1 MASQKPRALVDIE
14 YENAAQ
20 AYLRSL
26 PPEHF
31 MEAVPQATQRKIFV
45 VSADL
50 IEPHHPEMHS
60 FNELLVQ
67 YPHGR
72 PPVIRQVVPD
82 NMVVLHDGPIRAATS
97 FNLPLQPVGP
107 FWVLEYVSK
116 GSQRKDYEESF
127 DKYEKELKVPYY
139 LVFYPD
145 NQELTLCHRGRTRYV
160 SVKPNA
166 AGRLA
171 IPELEIEVTILGGW
185 VRFWFRGRLLPLPA
199 ELQRE
204 VEEMRAQLDAA
215 QQALESANR
224 RAEAAKQELA
234 RLRSELKQLRA
245 GQPRVTTQSGQPS
258 YPS

>member
-1 MASQKPRALVDIE
+1 VDIE

-82 NMVVLHDGPIRAATS
+82 NMVVLHDGPIRATTS
-97 FNLPLQPVGP
+97 FNLPLQPAGP

-145 NQELTLCHRGRTRYV
+145 NQELTLYRHTGRKYRTVTPNENGRY
-160 SVKPNA
+160 P
-166 AGRLA
+166 
-171 IPELEIEVTILGGW
+171 IPELELELGLLEGW
-185 VRFWFRGRLLPLPA
+185 VRFWFRGELLPLPA
-199 ELQRE
+199 ELQEELDQTRRLLEEERHRADRE
-204 VEEMRAQLDAA
+204 ARRAEKERRRADHEAQRANHEARARQALEEEVARLRAQLGLPPD
-215 QQALESANR
+215 SAR
-224 RAEAAKQELA
+224 
-234 RLRSELKQLRA
+234 
-245 GQPRVTTQSGQPS
+245 
-258 YPS
+258 